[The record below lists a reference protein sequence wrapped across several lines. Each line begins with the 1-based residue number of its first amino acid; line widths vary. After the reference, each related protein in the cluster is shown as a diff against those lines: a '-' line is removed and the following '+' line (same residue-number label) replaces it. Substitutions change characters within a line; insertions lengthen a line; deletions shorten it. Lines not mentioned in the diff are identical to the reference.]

1 MDPFATR
8 FAHLDMDAFY
18 VEVERRDDPTLVG
31 VPVVV
36 GGLGGRGVVASASY
50 EARRRGVHSA
60 MPISEARRRLPA
72 GRYLAPDMEKYSAAS
87 RRLFAI
93 LDEFTPFVEPLSI
106 DEAFLDLA
114 GLRLHYASPYDVAVA
129 MRRRIREELAL
140 PASVGIAAV
149 KFLAKMASKQAKP
162 DGLMLIEEGTE
173 LAFLDRMGVAELW
186 GVGDVTLRT
195 LAGLGIETVGQ
206 LREYPA
212 QSLQRHVGN
221 AAAAHLVALAHGED
235 PRQVDRHRD
244 AKSVS
249 VESTFAADISGA
261 DAVERAL
268 LALCHRLAGRL
279 RRARAAGRT
288 VNLKVRFG
296 DFTTVT
302 RSVTCQQLVAD
313 TAEIWPVAS
322 ELFAKVDSAGRG
334 IRLLGVGVTG
344 LAVEEATQLM
354 LDGSDRAALAE
365 VKAEV
370 KERFGDDAVLP
381 ARLAD
386 RSGPDANG

>member
-1 MDPFATR
+1 
-8 FAHLDMDAFY
+8 
-18 VEVERRDDPTLVG
+18 
-31 VPVVV
+31 
-36 GGLGGRGVVASASY
+36 
-50 EARRRGVHSA
+50 